1 MNVPF
6 IEKGK
11 LGGESDL
18 GEKIK
23 NALWKIVKTECL
35 QTSKNSN
42 SRLRENP

>member
-1 MNVPF
+1 MKVPF

-18 GEKIK
+18 GEEIK
-23 NALWKIVKTECL
+23 NALWKIVKIECL
-35 QTSKNSN
+35 QTSNNNN